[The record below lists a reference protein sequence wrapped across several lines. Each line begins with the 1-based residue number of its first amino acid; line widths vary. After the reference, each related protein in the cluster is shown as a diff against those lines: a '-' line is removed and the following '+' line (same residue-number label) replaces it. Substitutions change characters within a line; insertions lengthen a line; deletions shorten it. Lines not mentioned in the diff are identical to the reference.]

1 MKNIFRKYT
10 PAGLIMMIVC
20 LFIMLMAAMPAQA
33 GEAWSQ
39 KWVRFSATAGETLAT
54 GDVVCIAATD
64 GYAYQ
69 ADANDSSLRPA
80 VGVID
85 KGGAAAATV
94 EIVVIGVLTGQTAA
108 SPGARIYLSETAAT
122 ITTTAPTNPQVLG
135 WVMGAAGA
143 ASSTDYFIFMRPD
156 SSAGAAY

>member
-64 GYAYQ
+64 GYAYE
-69 ADANDSSLRPA
+69 ADANDSDLRPA

-85 KGGAAAATV
+85 KGGASGATV
-94 EIVVIGVLTGQTAA
+94 EIVVAGILTGQTAR
-108 SPGARIYLSETAAT
+108 SPGARLYLSETAGE
-122 ITTTAPTNPQVLG
+122 ITTTAPTNGQVVG
-135 WVMGAAGA
+135 WVMGAAGV
-143 ASSTDYFIFMRPD
+143 ASSTDYFIFVRPD
-156 SSAGAAY
+156 PSAGAAY